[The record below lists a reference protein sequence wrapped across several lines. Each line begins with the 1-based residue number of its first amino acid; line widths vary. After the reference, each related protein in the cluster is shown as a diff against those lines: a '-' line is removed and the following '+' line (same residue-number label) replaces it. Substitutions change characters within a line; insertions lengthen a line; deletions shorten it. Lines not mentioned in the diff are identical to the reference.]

1 MQKFLYFACL
11 LFFASSCKV
20 QQSGRKGSTINQ
32 PSKVQPFNTIEQQ
45 AKSIILDKPE
55 LLPAH
60 VGISLFDPS
69 TGKYLYNY
77 QSEKYFIPASNTKI
91 FTCYAA
97 MKNLGDSI
105 VAFEY
110 LPDEDNIALRFTGDP
125 SFLHPDFE
133 EQRAYDFLKANAPK
147 ITVVAPR
154 YNATAFGNGW
164 AWNDYDADYSPE
176 RSPMPI
182 YGNLV
187 YFGKKGNRI
196 TVTPKA
202 FKDSLVIFSST
213 EDGRYTI
220 AREKDQN
227 SFTVVK
233 SNRLFNGTAIPFT
246 VKKEM
251 DQLMIPLL
259 EDTLN
264 RVLNYANAV
273 VVAIDQPNW
282 KKFYSQPTDSLL
294 KIMMHRSDNF
304 FAEQTLLMVGN
315 AKIGAMDDAKIIDTL
330 LKSDMMGMPHKPR
343 WVDGSGLSRYNM
355 MTPQDFIW
363 VLNKMK
369 KEQPWERIKT
379 IFPTGDAGT
388 LGGLYKGYENKIFAK
403 TGTLTGH
410 VALSGFIITNQG
422 KELIFS
428 IMVNAHQSAAG
439 TIRKYMEQ
447 FLTTVMNEN

>member
-1 MQKFLYFACL
+1 MQKLFYFAS
-11 LFFASSCKV
+11 LFIFASACKV
-20 QQSGRKGSTINQ
+20 QKSLQQDSKLKQGSTVQQ
-32 PSKVQPFNTIEQQ
+32 PITIEQQ
-45 AKSIILDKPE
+45 AKQTILEKPE
-55 LLPAH
+55 LIPAH
-60 VGISLFDPS
+60 VGISLFDS
-69 TGKYLYNY
+69 KTEKFLYNY
-77 QSEKYFIPASNTKI
+77 QADKYFIPASNTKI

-97 MKNLGDSI
+97 MKNLSDSI

-110 LPDEDNIALRFTGDP
+110 LPDEENIALRFTGDP

-147 ITVVAPR
+147 ITIVAPR
-154 YNATAFGNGW
+154 YHATAFGNGW

-220 AREKDQN
+220 NREKDQN
-227 SFTVVK
+227 SFTVEK
-233 SNRLFNGTAIPFT
+233 SNRVFNGTAIPFV

-273 VVAIDQPNW
+273 AVDQPNW

-315 AKIGAMDDAKIIDTL
+315 EKIGMMDDSKVIDTL
-330 LKSDMMGMPHKPR
+330 LKLDMKGMPHQPR

-369 KEQPWERIKT
+369 QEQPWERIKT
-379 IFPTGDAGT
+379 IFPTGNTGT

-410 VALSGFIITNQG
+410 VALSGFVITNQG

-439 TIRKYMEQ
+439 TIRKHIEQ
-447 FLTTVMNEN
+447 FLTTVISEY

>member
-1 MQKFLYFACL
+1 MQKLFYFAS
-11 LFFASSCKV
+11 LFIFASACKV
-20 QQSGRKGSTINQ
+20 QKSLQQDSKLKQVSTVQQ
-32 PSKVQPFNTIEQQ
+32 PLSFEQQ
-45 AKSIILDKPE
+45 AKQSILEKPE
-55 LLPAH
+55 LIPAH
-60 VGISLFDPS
+60 VGISLFDS
-69 TGKYLYNY
+69 KTEKFLYNY
-77 QSEKYFIPASNTKI
+77 QADKYFIPASNTKI

-97 MKNLGDSI
+97 MKNLSDSI

-110 LPDEDNIALRFTGDP
+110 LPDEENIALRFTGDP

-147 ITVVAPR
+147 ITIVAPR
-154 YNATAFGNGW
+154 YHATAFGNGW

-187 YFGKKGNRI
+187 YFGKNGNRI

-202 FKDSLVIFSST
+202 FKDSLVFFSST

-220 AREKDQN
+220 NREKDQN
-227 SFTVVK
+227 SFTVEK
-233 SNRLFNGTAIPFT
+233 SNRVFNGTAIPFV

-273 VVAIDQPNW
+273 AVDQPNW

-315 AKIGAMDDAKIIDTL
+315 EKIGMMDDSKVIDTL
-330 LKSDMMGMPHKPR
+330 LKLDMKGMPHQPR

-369 KEQPWERIKT
+369 QEQPWERIKT
-379 IFPTGDAGT
+379 IFPTGNTGT

-410 VALSGFIITNQG
+410 VALSGFVITNQG

-439 TIRKYMEQ
+439 TIRKHIEQ
-447 FLTTVMNEN
+447 FLTTVISEY

>member
-1 MQKFLYFACL
+1 MKKTSYLLLLL
-11 LFFASSCKV
+11 LFLSACKV
-20 QQSGRKGSTINQ
+20 QKITQQANL
-32 PSKVQPFNTIEQQ
+32 VQPNNTIAAQ

-55 LLPAH
+55 LAPAH

-77 QSEKYFIPASNTKI
+77 QADKYFIPASNTKI

-97 MKNLGDSI
+97 MKNLGDSL

-110 LPDEDNIALRFTGDP
+110 INEEDNIALRFTGDP

-133 EQRAYDFLKANAPK
+133 EQLAYDFLKINAPK
-147 ITVVAPR
+147 ITIVTPR
-154 YNATAFGNGW
+154 YNANAFGNGW

-182 YGNLV
+182 YGNLA
-187 YFGKKGNRI
+187 YFSKKGNGI
-196 TVTPKA
+196 NITPKA
-202 FKDSLVIFSST
+202 LKDSLIIFSST
-213 EDGRYTI
+213 EDGLYAIERD
-220 AREKDQN
+220 KDQN
-227 SFTVVK
+227 SFKVVK
-233 SNRLFNGTAIPFT
+233 SNRKFNNTTIPFV

-264 RVLNYANAV
+264 RVLNFASSL
-273 VVAIDQPNW
+273 AIEQPNW
-282 KKFYSQPTDSLL
+282 KKFHSQPTDSLL

-315 AKIGAMDDAKIIDTL
+315 QKIGSMDDVRTIDTL

-369 KEQPWERIKT
+369 QEQPWERIKT
-379 IFPTGDAGT
+379 IFPTGNAGT

-403 TGTLTGH
+403 TGTLTSH

-428 IMVNAHQSAAG
+428 IMVNAHQSTAG

-447 FLTTVMNEN
+447 FLTTVINEN

>member
-1 MQKFLYFACL
+1 MQKIFYFACL
-11 LFFASSCKV
+11 LILASSCKV
-20 QQSGRKGSTINQ
+20 QKSVQQSSNTAQNSTLQSNI
-32 PSKVQPFNTIEQQ
+32 SIEQQ
-45 AKSIILDKPE
+45 AKALILEKPE

-60 VGISLFDPS
+60 VGISLYDPTS
-69 TGKYLYNY
+69 KKYLFNY
-77 QSEKYFIPASNTKI
+77 QSNKYFIPASNTKI

-97 MKNLGDSI
+97 MKNLSDSI

-110 LPDEDNIALRFTGDP
+110 LPDEDNITIRFTGDP
-125 SFLHPDFE
+125 SFLHPDFGD
-133 EQRAYDFLKANAPK
+133 QLAYDFLKVNAPK
-147 ITVVAPR
+147 ITIVAPR

-213 EDGRYTI
+213 EDGRYSI
-220 AREKDQN
+220 EREKDQN

-233 SNRLFNGTAIPFT
+233 SNRQFNGTAIPFV

-273 VVAIDQPNW
+273 AVDQPNW

-315 AKIGAMDDAKIIDTL
+315 EKIGVMDDAKIIDTL
-330 LKSDMMGMPHKPR
+330 LKSDMMGMPQKPR

-355 MTPQDFIW
+355 MTPEDFIW

-369 KEQPWERIKT
+369 QEQPWERIKR
-379 IFPTGDAGT
+379 IFPTGNAGT

-403 TGTLTGH
+403 TGTLTSH
-410 VALSGFIITNQG
+410 VALSGYIITNQG

-428 IMVNAHQSAAG
+428 IMVNGHQTTAG

-447 FLTTVMNEN
+447 FLTTVINEN

>member
-1 MQKFLYFACL
+1 MQKLFYFAS
-11 LFFASSCKV
+11 LFIFASACKV
-20 QQSGRKGSTINQ
+20 QKSLQQDSKLKQVSTVQQ
-32 PSKVQPFNTIEQQ
+32 PLSFEQQ
-45 AKSIILDKPE
+45 AKQSILEKPE
-55 LLPAH
+55 LIPAH
-60 VGISLFDPS
+60 VGISLFDS
-69 TGKYLYNY
+69 KTGKFLYNY
-77 QSEKYFIPASNTKI
+77 QSDKYFIPASNTKI

-97 MKNLGDSI
+97 MKNLSDSI

-110 LPDEDNIALRFTGDP
+110 LPDEENIALRFTGDP

-147 ITVVAPR
+147 ITIVAPR
-154 YNATAFGNGW
+154 YHATAFGNGW

-187 YFGKKGNRI
+187 YFGKNGNRI

-220 AREKDQN
+220 NREKDQN
-227 SFTVVK
+227 SFTVEK
-233 SNRLFNGTAIPFT
+233 SNRVFNGTAIPFV

-273 VVAIDQPNW
+273 AVDQPNW

-315 AKIGAMDDAKIIDTL
+315 EKIGMMDDSKVIDTL
-330 LKSDMMGMPHKPR
+330 LKLDMKGMPHQPR

-369 KEQPWERIKT
+369 QEQPWERIKT
-379 IFPTGDAGT
+379 IFPTGNTGT

-410 VALSGFIITNQG
+410 VALSGFVITNQG

-439 TIRKYMEQ
+439 TIRKHIEQ
-447 FLTTVMNEN
+447 FLTTVISEY

>member
-1 MQKFLYFACL
+1 MQKLFYFAS
-11 LFFASSCKV
+11 LFIFASACKV
-20 QQSGRKGSTINQ
+20 QKSLQQDSKLKQVSTVQQ
-32 PSKVQPFNTIEQQ
+32 PLSFEQQ
-45 AKSIILDKPE
+45 AKQSILEKPE
-55 LLPAH
+55 LIPAH
-60 VGISLFDPS
+60 VGISLFDS
-69 TGKYLYNY
+69 KTEKFLYNY
-77 QSEKYFIPASNTKI
+77 QADKYFIPASNTKI

-97 MKNLGDSI
+97 MKNLSDSI

-110 LPDEDNIALRFTGDP
+110 LPDEENIALRFTGDP

-147 ITVVAPR
+147 ITIVAPR
-154 YNATAFGNGW
+154 YHATAFGNGW

-220 AREKDQN
+220 NREKDQN
-227 SFTVVK
+227 SFTVEK
-233 SNRLFNGTAIPFT
+233 SNRVFNGTAIPFV

-273 VVAIDQPNW
+273 AVDQPNW

-315 AKIGAMDDAKIIDTL
+315 EKIGMMDDSKVIDTL
-330 LKSDMMGMPHKPR
+330 LKLDMKGMPHQPR

-369 KEQPWERIKT
+369 QEQPWERIKT
-379 IFPTGDAGT
+379 IFPTGNTGT

-410 VALSGFIITNQG
+410 VALSGFVITNQG

-439 TIRKYMEQ
+439 TIRKHIEQ
-447 FLTTVMNEN
+447 FLTTVISEY

>member
-1 MQKFLYFACL
+1 MQKLFYFACL
-11 LFFASSCKV
+11 FIFASACKV
-20 QQSGRKGSTINQ
+20 QKSLQQDSKLKQVSTVQQ
-32 PSKVQPFNTIEQQ
+32 PLSFEQQ
-45 AKSIILDKPE
+45 AKQSILEKPE
-55 LLPAH
+55 LIPAH
-60 VGISLFDPS
+60 VGISLFDS
-69 TGKYLYNY
+69 KTEKFLYNY
-77 QSEKYFIPASNTKI
+77 QADKYFIPASNTKI

-97 MKNLGDSI
+97 MKNLSDSI

-110 LPDEDNIALRFTGDP
+110 LPDEENIALRFTGDP

-147 ITVVAPR
+147 ITIVAPR
-154 YNATAFGNGW
+154 YHATAFGNGW

-220 AREKDQN
+220 NREKDQN
-227 SFTVVK
+227 SFTVEK
-233 SNRLFNGTAIPFT
+233 SNRVFNGTAIPFV

-273 VVAIDQPNW
+273 AVDQPNW

-315 AKIGAMDDAKIIDTL
+315 EKIGMMDDSKVIDTL
-330 LKSDMMGMPHKPR
+330 LKLDMKGMPHQPR

-369 KEQPWERIKT
+369 QEQPWERIKT
-379 IFPTGDAGT
+379 IFPTGNTGT

-410 VALSGFIITNQG
+410 VALSGFVITNQG

-439 TIRKYMEQ
+439 TIRKHIEQ
-447 FLTTVMNEN
+447 FLTTVISEY

>member
-1 MQKFLYFACL
+1 MQKLFYFACL
-11 LFFASSCKV
+11 LIFASACKV
-20 QQSGRKGSTINQ
+20 QKSLQQDSKLKQGSTVQQ
-32 PSKVQPFNTIEQQ
+32 PITIEQQ
-45 AKSIILDKPE
+45 AKQTILEKPE
-55 LLPAH
+55 LVPAH
-60 VGISLFDPS
+60 VGISLFDS
-69 TGKYLYNY
+69 KTGKFLYNY
-77 QSEKYFIPASNTKI
+77 QSDKYFIPASNTKI

-110 LPDEDNIALRFTGDP
+110 LPDEENIALRFTGDP

-133 EQRAYDFLKANAPK
+133 EQPAYDFLKANAPK
-147 ITVVAPR
+147 ITIVAPR
-154 YNATAFGNGW
+154 YHATAFGNGW

-220 AREKDQN
+220 NREKDQN
-227 SFTVVK
+227 SFTVEK
-233 SNRLFNGTAIPFT
+233 SNRVFNVAAIPFV

-273 VVAIDQPNW
+273 AVDQPNW

-315 AKIGAMDDAKIIDTL
+315 EKIGMMDDSKVIDTL
-330 LKSDMMGMPHKPR
+330 LKLDMKGMPHQPR

-355 MTPQDFIW
+355 MTPQDFVWI
-363 VLNKMK
+363 LNKMK
-369 KEQPWERIKT
+369 QEQPWERIKA
-379 IFPTGDAGT
+379 IFPTGNAGT

-410 VALSGFIITNQG
+410 VALSGFVITNQG

-439 TIRKYMEQ
+439 TIRKYIEQ
-447 FLTTVMNEN
+447 FLTTVINEY

>member
-1 MQKFLYFACL
+1 MQKIFYFACL
-11 LFFASSCKV
+11 LILASSCKV
-20 QQSGRKGSTINQ
+20 QKSVQQSSNTAQNSTLQSNI
-32 PSKVQPFNTIEQQ
+32 SIEQQ
-45 AKSIILDKPE
+45 AKALILEKPE

-60 VGISLFDPS
+60 VGISLYDPTS
-69 TGKYLYNY
+69 KKYLFNY
-77 QSEKYFIPASNTKI
+77 QSNKYFIPASNTKI

-97 MKNLGDSI
+97 MKNLSDSI

-110 LPDEDNIALRFTGDP
+110 LPDEDNITIRFTGDP
-125 SFLHPDFE
+125 SFLHPDFGD
-133 EQRAYDFLKANAPK
+133 QLAYDFLKVNAPK
-147 ITVVAPR
+147 ITIVAPR

-213 EDGRYTI
+213 EDGRYSI
-220 AREKDQN
+220 EREKDQN

-233 SNRLFNGTAIPFT
+233 SNRQFNGTAIPFV

-273 VVAIDQPNW
+273 AVDQPNW

-315 AKIGAMDDAKIIDTL
+315 EKIGVMDDAKIIDTL
-330 LKSDMMGMPHKPR
+330 LKSDMMGVPQKPR

-355 MTPQDFIW
+355 MTPEDFIW

-369 KEQPWERIKT
+369 QEQPWERIKR
-379 IFPTGDAGT
+379 IFPTGNAGT

-403 TGTLTGH
+403 TGTLTSH
-410 VALSGFIITNQG
+410 VALSGYIITNQG

-428 IMVNAHQSAAG
+428 IMVNGHQTAAG
-439 TIRKYMEQ
+439 TIRKYMEK
-447 FLTTVMNEN
+447 FLTTVINEN

>member
-1 MQKFLYFACL
+1 MQKVFYFVCL
-11 LFFASSCKV
+11 LIFSSSCKV
-20 QQSGRKGSTINQ
+20 QKSIQKDKEANLPSTA
-32 PSKVQPFNTIEQQ
+32 STVKTIEQQ
-45 AKSIILDKPE
+45 AKTFILEKPE
-55 LLPAH
+55 LFPAH
-60 VGISLFDPS
+60 VGISLFDS
-69 TGKYLYNY
+69 KTGNYLYNY

-110 LPDEDNIALRFTGDP
+110 LPDDDNIALRFTGDP

-133 EQRAYDFLKANAPK
+133 NQLAYDFLKVNAPK

-196 TVTPKA
+196 TVTPKS

-213 EDGRYTI
+213 EDGRFAI
-220 AREKDQN
+220 DRDKDQN

-233 SNRLFNGTAIPFT
+233 SNRVFNGAAIPFV

-264 RVLNYANAV
+264 RVLNYANA
-273 VVAIDQPNW
+273 VAIDQPNW

-315 AKIGAMDDAKIIDTL
+315 EKIGMMDDSKIIDTL

-369 KEQPWERIKT
+369 QEQPWERIKT
-379 IFPTGDAGT
+379 IFPTGNTGT

-447 FLTTVMNEN
+447 FLITVINEN

>member
-1 MQKFLYFACL
+1 MQKLFYFACL
-11 LFFASSCKV
+11 FIFASACKV
-20 QQSGRKGSTINQ
+20 QKSLQQDSKLKQASTVQQ
-32 PSKVQPFNTIEQQ
+32 PITIEQQ
-45 AKSIILDKPE
+45 AKQTILEKPE
-55 LLPAH
+55 LIPAH
-60 VGISLFDPS
+60 VGISLFDS
-69 TGKYLYNY
+69 KTGKFLYNY
-77 QSEKYFIPASNTKI
+77 QADKYFIPASNTKI

-110 LPDEDNIALRFTGDP
+110 LPDEENIALRFTGDP

-133 EQRAYDFLKANAPK
+133 EQPAYDFLKANAPK
-147 ITVVAPR
+147 ITIVAPR
-154 YNATAFGNGW
+154 YHATAFGNGW

-220 AREKDQN
+220 NREKDQN
-227 SFTVVK
+227 SFTVEK
-233 SNRLFNGTAIPFT
+233 SNRVFNGTAIPFV

-273 VVAIDQPNW
+273 AVDQPNW

-315 AKIGAMDDAKIIDTL
+315 EKIGMMDDSKVIDTL
-330 LKSDMMGMPHKPR
+330 LKSDMKGMPHQPR

-355 MTPQDFIW
+355 MTPQDFVWI
-363 VLNKMK
+363 LNKMK
-369 KEQPWERIKT
+369 QEQPWERIKA
-379 IFPTGDAGT
+379 IFPTGNAGT

-410 VALSGFIITNQG
+410 VALSGFVITNQG

-439 TIRKYMEQ
+439 TIRKHIEQ
-447 FLTTVMNEN
+447 FLTTVINEY

>member
-1 MQKFLYFACL
+1 MQKLFYLAFL
-11 LFFASSCKV
+11 LFFVSSCKV
-20 QQSGRKGSTINQ
+20 QKTVQQSSNAVQASILQ
-32 PSKVQPFNTIEQQ
+32 PTNFIEQQ
-45 AKSIILDKPE
+45 ARLLILDKPE

-60 VGISLFDPS
+60 VGISLYDPS
-69 TGKYLYNY
+69 AKKYLYNY

-97 MKNLGDSI
+97 MKNLRDSI

-110 LPDEDNIALRFTGDP
+110 LLDEENITIRFTGDP

-133 EQRAYDFLKANAPK
+133 DQFAYDFLKANAPK
-147 ITVVAPR
+147 ITIVAPR
-154 YNATAFGNGW
+154 FNATAFGNGW

-187 YFGKKGNRI
+187 NFGKNGNRI

-202 FKDSLVIFSST
+202 FKDSLVIYSST
-213 EDGRYTI
+213 EDGRYAI
-220 AREKDQN
+220 ERDKDQN
-227 SFTVVK
+227 NFTVVK
-233 SNRLFNGTAIPFT
+233 SNRPFIGTTIPFV

-259 EDTLN
+259 EDTLK
-264 RVLNYANAV
+264 RVLNYASA
-273 VVAIDQPNW
+273 VAIDQPNW
-282 KKFYSQPTDSLL
+282 KKFYSQSTDSLL

-315 AKIGAMDDAKIIDTL
+315 EKIGIMDDAKVIDTL

-369 KEQPWERIKT
+369 QEQPWERIKT
-379 IFPTGDAGT
+379 IFPTGNTGT

-428 IMVNAHQSAAG
+428 IMVNAHQSSAG
-439 TIRKYMEQ
+439 TIRRYIEQ
-447 FLTTVMNEN
+447 FLTSVINEN

>member
-1 MQKFLYFACL
+1 MKKTSYWVL
-11 LFFASSCKV
+11 LLLIMSACKV
-20 QQSGRKGSTINQ
+20 QKAIL
-32 PSKVQPFNTIEQQ
+32 VQPTNNIAAQ

-55 LLPAH
+55 LAPAH
-60 VGISLFDPS
+60 VGISLFDPN

-77 QSEKYFIPASNTKI
+77 QADKYFIPASNTKI

-97 MKNLGDSI
+97 MKNLGDSL

-110 LPDEDNIALRFTGDP
+110 IAEEDNIALRFTGDP

-133 EQRAYDFLKANAPK
+133 KQPAYDFLKINAPK
-147 ITVVAPR
+147 ITIVTPR
-154 YNATAFGNGW
+154 YNANAFGNGW

-182 YGNLV
+182 YGNLA
-187 YFGKKGNRI
+187 YFSKKGNGI
-196 TVTPKA
+196 TVMPKA
-202 FKDSLVIFSST
+202 LKDSLVIFSST
-213 EDGRYTI
+213 ENGLYNIERD
-220 AREKDQN
+220 KDQN
-227 SFTVVK
+227 SFKVVK
-233 SNRLFNGTAIPFT
+233 SNRKFNGTAIPFV

-251 DQLMIPLL
+251 DQLMIPIL

-264 RVLNYANAV
+264 RVLNYASSIATDWP
-273 VVAIDQPNW
+273 IW
-282 KKFYSQPTDSLL
+282 KKFHSQPTDSLL

-315 AKIGAMDDAKIIDTL
+315 QKIGSMDDVKIIDTL
-330 LKSDMMGMPHKPR
+330 LKSDMKGMPHQPR

-369 KEQPWERIKT
+369 REQPWERIKT
-379 IFPTGDAGT
+379 IFPTGNAGT

-403 TGTLTGH
+403 TGTLTSH
-410 VALSGFIITNQG
+410 VALSGFIVTNQG

-428 IMVNAHQSAAG
+428 IMVNAHQSTAG

-447 FLTTVMNEN
+447 FLTTVINEN

>member
-1 MQKFLYFACL
+1 MQKLFYFACL
-11 LFFASSCKV
+11 LFFASSCNVQKTA
-20 QQSGRKGSTINQ
+20 QQSSNATQSSILQSNN
-32 PSKVQPFNTIEQQ
+32 SIEQQ
-45 AKSIILDKPE
+45 AKALILDKPE

-60 VGISLFDPS
+60 VGISLYDPTS
-69 TGKYLYNY
+69 KKYLFNY
-77 QSEKYFIPASNTKI
+77 QSDKYFIPASNTKI

-97 MKNLGDSI
+97 MKNLRDSI

-110 LPDEDNIALRFTGDP
+110 LPDEENFTIRFTGDP
-125 SFLHPDFE
+125 SFLHPDFDD
-133 EQRAYDFLKANAPK
+133 QLAYDFLKANAPK
-147 ITVVAPR
+147 ITIVAPR

-220 AREKDQN
+220 EREKDQN

-233 SNRLFNGTAIPFT
+233 SNRLFNSTAIPFV

-264 RVLNYANAV
+264 RVLNYANA
-273 VVAIDQPNW
+273 VAIDQPNW

-304 FAEQTLLMVGN
+304 FAEQILLMVGN
-315 AKIGAMDDAKIIDTL
+315 EKIGVMDDSKIIDTL

-369 KEQPWERIKT
+369 QEQSWERIKT
-379 IFPTGDAGT
+379 IFPTGNAGT

-403 TGTLTGH
+403 TGTLTSH

-428 IMVNAHQSAAG
+428 IMVNGHQSAAG

-447 FLTTVMNEN
+447 FLTTVINEN

>member
-1 MQKFLYFACL
+1 MQKVFYFACL
-11 LFFASSCKV
+11 LIFATACKV
-20 QQSGRKGSTINQ
+20 QKSLQQDSKLKQGSTVQQ
-32 PSKVQPFNTIEQQ
+32 PITIEQQ
-45 AKSIILDKPE
+45 AKQTILEKPE
-55 LLPAH
+55 LIPAH
-60 VGISLFDPS
+60 VGISLFDS
-69 TGKYLYNY
+69 KTGKFLYNY
-77 QSEKYFIPASNTKI
+77 QSDKYFIPASNTKI

-110 LPDEDNIALRFTGDP
+110 LPDEENIALRFTGDP

-133 EQRAYDFLKANAPK
+133 EQPAYDFLKANAPK
-147 ITVVAPR
+147 ITIVAPR
-154 YNATAFGNGW
+154 YHATAFGNGW

-196 TVTPKA
+196 TVTPRA

-220 AREKDQN
+220 NREKDQN
-227 SFTVVK
+227 SFTVEK
-233 SNRLFNGTAIPFT
+233 SNRVFNGAAIPFV

-273 VVAIDQPNW
+273 AVDQPNW

-315 AKIGAMDDAKIIDTL
+315 EKIGMMDDSKVIDTL
-330 LKSDMMGMPHKPR
+330 LKSDMKGMPHQPR

-355 MTPQDFIW
+355 MTPQDFVWI
-363 VLNKMK
+363 LNKMK
-369 KEQPWERIKT
+369 QEQPWERIKA
-379 IFPTGDAGT
+379 IFPTGNAGT

-410 VALSGFIITNQG
+410 VALSGFVITNQG

-439 TIRKYMEQ
+439 TIRKHIEQ
-447 FLTTVMNEN
+447 FLTTVINEY

>member
-1 MQKFLYFACL
+1 MQKVFYFACL
-11 LFFASSCKV
+11 FIFASACKV
-20 QQSGRKGSTINQ
+20 QKSLQQDSKLKQGSTVQQ
-32 PSKVQPFNTIEQQ
+32 PITIEQQ
-45 AKSIILDKPE
+45 AKQTILEKPE
-55 LLPAH
+55 LIPAH
-60 VGISLFDPS
+60 VGISLFDS
-69 TGKYLYNY
+69 KTGKFLYNY
-77 QSEKYFIPASNTKI
+77 QSDKYFIPASNTKI

-110 LPDEDNIALRFTGDP
+110 LPDEENIALRFTGDP

-133 EQRAYDFLKANAPK
+133 EQPAYDFLKANAPK
-147 ITVVAPR
+147 ITIVAPR
-154 YNATAFGNGW
+154 YHATAFGNGW

-213 EDGRYTI
+213 EDGRYAI
-220 AREKDQN
+220 NREKDQN
-227 SFTVVK
+227 SFTVEK
-233 SNRLFNGTAIPFT
+233 SNRVFNGTAIPFV

-264 RVLNYANAV
+264 RVLYYANAV
-273 VVAIDQPNW
+273 AVDQPNW

-315 AKIGAMDDAKIIDTL
+315 EKIGMMDDSKVIDTL
-330 LKSDMMGMPHKPR
+330 LKLDMKGMPHQPR

-355 MTPQDFIW
+355 MTPQDFVWI
-363 VLNKMK
+363 LNKMK

-379 IFPTGDAGT
+379 IFPTGNTGT

-410 VALSGFIITNQG
+410 VALSGFVITNQG

-439 TIRKYMEQ
+439 TIRKHIEQ
-447 FLTTVMNEN
+447 FLTTVISEY

>member
-1 MQKFLYFACL
+1 MQKIFYFACL
-11 LFFASSCKV
+11 LILASSCKV
-20 QQSGRKGSTINQ
+20 QKYVQQSSNTAQNSTLQSNI
-32 PSKVQPFNTIEQQ
+32 SIEQQ
-45 AKSIILDKPE
+45 AKALILEKPE

-60 VGISLFDPS
+60 VGISLYDPTS
-69 TGKYLYNY
+69 KKYLFNY
-77 QSEKYFIPASNTKI
+77 QSNKYFIPASNTKI

-97 MKNLGDSI
+97 MKNLSDSI

-110 LPDEDNIALRFTGDP
+110 LPDEDNITIRFTGDP
-125 SFLHPDFE
+125 SFLHPDFGD
-133 EQRAYDFLKANAPK
+133 QLAYDFLKVNAPK
-147 ITVVAPR
+147 ITIVAPR

-213 EDGRYTI
+213 EDGRYSI
-220 AREKDQN
+220 EREKDQN

-233 SNRLFNGTAIPFT
+233 SNRQFNGTAIPFV

-264 RVLNYANAV
+264 RVLNYANA
-273 VVAIDQPNW
+273 VAIDQPNW

-315 AKIGAMDDAKIIDTL
+315 EKIGVMDDAKIIDTL
-330 LKSDMMGMPHKPR
+330 LKSDMMGMPQKPR

-355 MTPQDFIW
+355 MTPEDFIW

-369 KEQPWERIKT
+369 QEQPWERIKR
-379 IFPTGDAGT
+379 IFPTGNAGT

-403 TGTLTGH
+403 TGTLTSH
-410 VALSGFIITNQG
+410 VALSGYIITNQG

-428 IMVNAHQSAAG
+428 IMVNGHQTAAG

-447 FLTTVMNEN
+447 FLTTVINEN

>member
-1 MQKFLYFACL
+1 MQKLFYFAS
-11 LFFASSCKV
+11 LFIFASACKV
-20 QQSGRKGSTINQ
+20 QKSLQQDSKLKQVSTVQQ
-32 PSKVQPFNTIEQQ
+32 PLSFEQQ
-45 AKSIILDKPE
+45 AKQSILEKPE
-55 LLPAH
+55 LIPAH
-60 VGISLFDPS
+60 VGISLFDS
-69 TGKYLYNY
+69 KTEKFLYNY
-77 QSEKYFIPASNTKI
+77 QADKYFIPASNTKI

-97 MKNLGDSI
+97 MKNLSDSI

-110 LPDEDNIALRFTGDP
+110 LPDEENIALRFTGDP

-147 ITVVAPR
+147 ITIVAPR
-154 YNATAFGNGW
+154 YHATAFGNGW

-187 YFGKKGNRI
+187 YFGKNGNRI

-220 AREKDQN
+220 NREKDQN
-227 SFTVVK
+227 SFTVEK
-233 SNRLFNGTAIPFT
+233 SNRVFNGTAIPFV

-273 VVAIDQPNW
+273 AVDQPNW

-315 AKIGAMDDAKIIDTL
+315 EKIGMMDDSKVIDTL
-330 LKSDMMGMPHKPR
+330 LKLDMKGMPHQPR

-369 KEQPWERIKT
+369 QEQPWERIKT
-379 IFPTGDAGT
+379 IFPTGNTGT

-410 VALSGFIITNQG
+410 VALSGFVITNQG

-439 TIRKYMEQ
+439 TIRKYIEQ
-447 FLTTVMNEN
+447 FLTTVINEY

>member
-1 MQKFLYFACL
+1 MQKLFYFACL

-20 QQSGRKGSTINQ
+20 QKTAQQSSNAAQSSILQSNN
-32 PSKVQPFNTIEQQ
+32 SIEQQ
-45 AKSIILDKPE
+45 AKALILDKPE

-60 VGISLFDPS
+60 VGISLYDPTS
-69 TGKYLYNY
+69 KKYLFNY
-77 QSEKYFIPASNTKI
+77 QSDKYFIPASNTKI

-97 MKNLGDSI
+97 MKNLRDSI

-110 LPDEDNIALRFTGDP
+110 LPDEENFTIRFTGDP
-125 SFLHPDFE
+125 SFLHPDFND
-133 EQRAYDFLKANAPK
+133 QLAYDFLKANAPK
-147 ITVVAPR
+147 ITIVAPR

-202 FKDSLVIFSST
+202 FNDSLVIFSST

-220 AREKDQN
+220 EREKDQN

-233 SNRLFNGTAIPFT
+233 SNRLFNSTAIPFV

-264 RVLNYANAV
+264 KVLNYANA
-273 VVAIDQPNW
+273 VAIDQPNW

-304 FAEQTLLMVGN
+304 FAEQILLMVGN
-315 AKIGAMDDAKIIDTL
+315 EKIGVMDDSKIIDTL

-369 KEQPWERIKT
+369 QEQSWERIKT
-379 IFPTGDAGT
+379 IFPTGNAGT

-403 TGTLTGH
+403 TGTLTSH
-410 VALSGFIITNQG
+410 VALSGFIITNRG

-428 IMVNAHQSAAG
+428 IMVNGHQSAAG

-447 FLTTVMNEN
+447 FLTTVINEN

>member
-1 MQKFLYFACL
+1 MQKIFYFACL
-11 LFFASSCKV
+11 LILASSCKV
-20 QQSGRKGSTINQ
+20 QKSVQQSSNTAQNSTLQSNI
-32 PSKVQPFNTIEQQ
+32 SIEQQ
-45 AKSIILDKPE
+45 AKALILEKPE

-60 VGISLFDPS
+60 VGISLYDPTS
-69 TGKYLYNY
+69 KKYLFNY
-77 QSEKYFIPASNTKI
+77 QSNKYFIPASNTKI

-97 MKNLGDSI
+97 MKNLSDSI

-110 LPDEDNIALRFTGDP
+110 LPDEDNITIRFTGDP
-125 SFLHPDFE
+125 SFLHPDFGD
-133 EQRAYDFLKANAPK
+133 QLAYDFLKVNAPK
-147 ITVVAPR
+147 ITIVAPR

-213 EDGRYTI
+213 EDGRYSI
-220 AREKDQN
+220 EREKDQN

-233 SNRLFNGTAIPFT
+233 SNRQFNGTAIPFV

-264 RVLNYANAV
+264 RVLNYANA
-273 VVAIDQPNW
+273 VAIDQPNW

-315 AKIGAMDDAKIIDTL
+315 EKIGVMDDAKIIDTL
-330 LKSDMMGMPHKPR
+330 LKSDMMGMPQKPR

-355 MTPQDFIW
+355 MTPEDFIW

-369 KEQPWERIKT
+369 QEQPWERIKR
-379 IFPTGDAGT
+379 IFPTGNAGT

-403 TGTLTGH
+403 TGTLTSH
-410 VALSGFIITNQG
+410 VALSGYIITNQG

-428 IMVNAHQSAAG
+428 IMVNGHQTAAG

-447 FLTTVMNEN
+447 FLTTVINEN

>member
-1 MQKFLYFACL
+1 MQKLFYFAS
-11 LFFASSCKV
+11 LFIFASACKV
-20 QQSGRKGSTINQ
+20 QKSLQQDSKLKQVSTVQQ
-32 PSKVQPFNTIEQQ
+32 PLSFEQQ
-45 AKSIILDKPE
+45 AKQSILEKPE
-55 LLPAH
+55 LIPAH
-60 VGISLFDPS
+60 VGISLFDS
-69 TGKYLYNY
+69 KTEKFLYNY
-77 QSEKYFIPASNTKI
+77 QADKYFIPASNTKI

-97 MKNLGDSI
+97 MKNLSDSI

-110 LPDEDNIALRFTGDP
+110 LPDEENIALRFTGDP

-147 ITVVAPR
+147 ITIVAPR
-154 YNATAFGNGW
+154 YHATAFGNGW

-187 YFGKKGNRI
+187 YFGKNGNRI

-220 AREKDQN
+220 NREKDQN
-227 SFTVVK
+227 SFTVEK
-233 SNRLFNGTAIPFT
+233 SNRVFNGTAIPFV

-273 VVAIDQPNW
+273 AVDQPNW

-315 AKIGAMDDAKIIDTL
+315 EKIGMMDDSKVIDTL
-330 LKSDMMGMPHKPR
+330 LKLDMKGMPHQPR

-369 KEQPWERIKT
+369 QEQPWERIKT
-379 IFPTGDAGT
+379 IFPTGNAGT

-410 VALSGFIITNQG
+410 VALSGFVITNQG

-439 TIRKYMEQ
+439 TIRKHIEQ
-447 FLTTVMNEN
+447 FLTTVISEY

>member
-1 MQKFLYFACL
+1 MQKIFYFACL
-11 LFFASSCKV
+11 LILASSCKV
-20 QQSGRKGSTINQ
+20 QKSVQQSSNTAQNSTLQSNI
-32 PSKVQPFNTIEQQ
+32 SIEQQ
-45 AKSIILDKPE
+45 AKALILEKPE

-60 VGISLFDPS
+60 VGISLYDPTS
-69 TGKYLYNY
+69 KKYLFNY
-77 QSEKYFIPASNTKI
+77 QSNKYFIPASNTKI

-97 MKNLGDSI
+97 MKNLSDSI

-110 LPDEDNIALRFTGDP
+110 LPDEDNITIRFTGDP
-125 SFLHPDFE
+125 SFLHPDFGD
-133 EQRAYDFLKANAPK
+133 QLAYDFLKVNAPK
-147 ITVVAPR
+147 ITIVAPR

-213 EDGRYTI
+213 EDGRYSI
-220 AREKDQN
+220 EREKDQN

-233 SNRLFNGTAIPFT
+233 SNRQFNGTAIPFV

-264 RVLNYANAV
+264 RVLNYANA
-273 VVAIDQPNW
+273 VAIDQPNW

-315 AKIGAMDDAKIIDTL
+315 EKIGVMDDAKIIDTL
-330 LKSDMMGMPHKPR
+330 LKSDMMGMPQKPR

-355 MTPQDFIW
+355 MTPEDFIW

-369 KEQPWERIKT
+369 QEQPWERIKR
-379 IFPTGDAGT
+379 IFPTGNAGT
-388 LGGLYKGYENKIFAK
+388 LGGVYKGYENKIFAK
-403 TGTLTGH
+403 TGTLTSH
-410 VALSGFIITNQG
+410 VALSGYIITNQG

-428 IMVNAHQSAAG
+428 IMVNGHQTAAG

-447 FLTTVMNEN
+447 FLTTVINEN

>member
-1 MQKFLYFACL
+1 MQKIFYFACL
-11 LFFASSCKV
+11 LILASSCKV
-20 QQSGRKGSTINQ
+20 QKSVQQSSNTAQNSTLQSNI
-32 PSKVQPFNTIEQQ
+32 SIEQQ
-45 AKSIILDKPE
+45 AKALILEKPE

-60 VGISLFDPS
+60 VGISLYDPTS
-69 TGKYLYNY
+69 KKYLFNY
-77 QSEKYFIPASNTKI
+77 QSNKYFIPASNTKI

-97 MKNLGDSI
+97 MKNLSDSI

-110 LPDEDNIALRFTGDP
+110 LPDEDNITIRFTGDP
-125 SFLHPDFE
+125 SFLHPDFGD
-133 EQRAYDFLKANAPK
+133 QLAYDFLKVNAPK
-147 ITVVAPR
+147 ITIVAPR

-213 EDGRYTI
+213 EDGRYSI
-220 AREKDQN
+220 EREKDQN

-233 SNRLFNGTAIPFT
+233 SNRQFNGTAIPFV

-264 RVLNYANAV
+264 RVLNYANA
-273 VVAIDQPNW
+273 VAIDQPNW

-315 AKIGAMDDAKIIDTL
+315 EKIGVMDDAKIIDTL
-330 LKSDMMGMPHKPR
+330 LKSDMMGMPQKPR

-355 MTPQDFIW
+355 MTPEDFIW

-369 KEQPWERIKT
+369 KEQPWERIKR
-379 IFPTGDAGT
+379 IFPTGNAGT

-403 TGTLTGH
+403 TGTLTSH
-410 VALSGFIITNQG
+410 VALSGYIITNQG

-428 IMVNAHQSAAG
+428 IMVNGHQTAAG

-447 FLTTVMNEN
+447 FLTTVINEN

>member
-1 MQKFLYFACL
+1 MQKIFYFACL
-11 LFFASSCKV
+11 LILASSCKV
-20 QQSGRKGSTINQ
+20 QKSVQQSSNTAQNSTLQSNI
-32 PSKVQPFNTIEQQ
+32 SIEQQ
-45 AKSIILDKPE
+45 AKALILEKPE

-60 VGISLFDPS
+60 VGISLYDPTS
-69 TGKYLYNY
+69 KKYLFNY
-77 QSEKYFIPASNTKI
+77 QSNKYFIPASNTKI

-97 MKNLGDSI
+97 MKNLSDSI

-110 LPDEDNIALRFTGDP
+110 LPDEDNITIRFTGDP
-125 SFLHPDFE
+125 SFLHPDFGD
-133 EQRAYDFLKANAPK
+133 QLAYDFLKVNAPK
-147 ITVVAPR
+147 ITIVAPR

-213 EDGRYTI
+213 EDGRYSI
-220 AREKDQN
+220 EREKDQN

-233 SNRLFNGTAIPFT
+233 SNRQFNGTAIPFV

-273 VVAIDQPNW
+273 AVDQPNW

-315 AKIGAMDDAKIIDTL
+315 EKIGVMDDAKIIDTL
-330 LKSDMMGMPHKPR
+330 LKSDMMGMPQKPR

-355 MTPQDFIW
+355 MTPEDFIW

-369 KEQPWERIKT
+369 QEQPWERIKR
-379 IFPTGDAGT
+379 IFPTGNAGT

-403 TGTLTGH
+403 TGTLTSH
-410 VALSGFIITNQG
+410 VALSGYIITNQG

-428 IMVNAHQSAAG
+428 IMVNGHQTAAG

-447 FLTTVMNEN
+447 FLTTVINEN

>member
-1 MQKFLYFACL
+1 MQKFVYLACL

-20 QQSGRKGSTINQ
+20 QQV
-32 PSKVQPFNTIEQQ
+32 SKVNQGPILQQANSIEQQ
-45 AKSIILDKPE
+45 AKSFILEKPE

-60 VGISLFDPS
+60 VGISLFDPT

-77 QSEKYFIPASNTKI
+77 QSDKYFIPASNTKI

-110 LPDEDNIALRFTGDP
+110 LPDEENIALRFTGDP

-133 EQRAYDFLKANAPK
+133 EHRAFDFLKANAPK
-147 ITVVAPR
+147 ITIVAPR
-154 YNATAFGNGW
+154 YTATAFGNGW

-220 AREKDQN
+220 NREKDQN

-233 SNRLFNGTAIPFT
+233 SNRLFNGTAIPFV

-264 RVLNYANAV
+264 RVLNYANS
-273 VVAIDQPNW
+273 VAIDQPNW

-304 FAEQTLLMVGN
+304 FAEQVLLMVGN
-315 AKIGAMDDAKIIDTL
+315 EKIGVMDDAKIIDTL

-343 WVDGSGLSRYNM
+343 WVDGSGLSRYNL

-369 KEQPWERIKT
+369 KEQSWERIKT
-379 IFPTGDAGT
+379 IFPTGDDGT

-410 VALSGFIITNQG
+410 VALSGFIITNKG
-422 KELIFS
+422 KEFIFS

-447 FLTTVMNEN
+447 FLTTVINEN

>member
-1 MQKFLYFACL
+1 MQKIFYFACL
-11 LFFASSCKV
+11 LILASSCKV
-20 QQSGRKGSTINQ
+20 QKYVQQSSNTAQNSTLQSNI
-32 PSKVQPFNTIEQQ
+32 SIEQQ
-45 AKSIILDKPE
+45 AKALILEKPE

-60 VGISLFDPS
+60 VGISLYDPTS
-69 TGKYLYNY
+69 KKYLFNY
-77 QSEKYFIPASNTKI
+77 QSNKYFIPASNTKI

-97 MKNLGDSI
+97 MKNLSDSI

-110 LPDEDNIALRFTGDP
+110 LPDEDNITIRFTGDP
-125 SFLHPDFE
+125 SFLHPDFGD
-133 EQRAYDFLKANAPK
+133 QLAYDFLKVNAPK
-147 ITVVAPR
+147 ITIVAPR

-213 EDGRYTI
+213 EDGRYSI
-220 AREKDQN
+220 EREKDQN

-233 SNRLFNGTAIPFT
+233 SNRQFNGTAIPFV

-273 VVAIDQPNW
+273 AVDQPNW

-315 AKIGAMDDAKIIDTL
+315 EKIGVMDDAKIIDTL
-330 LKSDMMGMPHKPR
+330 LKSDMMGMPQKPR

-355 MTPQDFIW
+355 MTPEDFIW

-369 KEQPWERIKT
+369 QEQPWERIKR
-379 IFPTGDAGT
+379 IFPTGNAGT

-403 TGTLTGH
+403 TGTLTSH
-410 VALSGFIITNQG
+410 VALSGYIITNQG

-428 IMVNAHQSAAG
+428 IMVNGHQTAAG

-447 FLTTVMNEN
+447 FLTTVINEN